1 MPLAGAPRDLYIQLL
16 ACSSSQRVVA
26 IACYLR
32 AILCFGF
39 CLLAVSACTTTALKA
54 DNVALTGYG
63 SKRTI
68 NPPVEYID
76 AMNRTDSSFTFQPT
90 LYKSYQNKQT

>member
-1 MPLAGAPRDLYIQLL
+1 MIGLFKNQAPHPRYREIHVWDALT
-16 ACSSSQRVVA
+16 V
-26 IACYLR
+26 
-32 AILCFGF
+32 ILISGHPY
-39 CLLAVSACTTTALKA
+39 STRTTVTQTPDIKA

-68 NPPVEYID
+68 NPSVEYID
-76 AMNRTDSSFTFQPT
+76 AMNRTDSSFAFQPT